1 MHYDVVKV
9 QIIRHLEISVTFAD
23 GLSGRVLMLP
33 SHLYGVFQ
41 QLQDPV
47 FFSRVA
53 ATNGYVTWPGE
64 IDLAPDAMYEAIKK
78 NGEWILN

>member
-1 MHYDVVKV
+1 MYSDVVNV

-23 GLSGRVLMLP
+23 GLSGRVLMQP

-41 QLQDPV
+41 RLQNPD
-47 FFSRVA
+47 FFSQINV
-53 ATNGYVTWPGE
+53 TNGYVSWPGE

-78 NGEWILN
+78 NGEWILS

>member
-1 MHYDVVKV
+1 MYSDVVKV

-23 GLSGRVLMLP
+23 GLSGRVLMQP

-41 QLQDPV
+41 RLQNPD
-47 FFSRVA
+47 FFGQINV
-53 ATNGYVTWPGE
+53 TNGYVSWPGE

-78 NGEWILN
+78 NGEWILS